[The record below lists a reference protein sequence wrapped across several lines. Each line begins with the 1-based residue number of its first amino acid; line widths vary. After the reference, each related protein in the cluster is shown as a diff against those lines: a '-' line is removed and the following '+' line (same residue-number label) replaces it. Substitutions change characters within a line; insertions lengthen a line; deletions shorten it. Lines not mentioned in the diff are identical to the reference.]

1 MSNGQGCGSW
11 KWRSVGVILEAA
23 HRSLPSGPQRVT
35 SLSDAKYT
43 HLPLKTPKVPF
54 HFYIS
59 PKSIISPSESDLGV
73 NRPPGAFKCSSS
85 SSVDETKKT
94 HLLSPEH
101 GRWDEHR
108 TVSVDA
114 PAQRKET
121 GGTREALARSSSEMQ
136 PVDGDHF
143 WNSSPRLSWVPES
156 EPPFFYSWKVRRV
169 CNRMVFSFYCLPA

>member
-1 MSNGQGCGSW
+1 MSNGQGCGSR
-11 KWRSVGVILEAA
+11 KWGSVGVILEAA
-23 HRSLPSGPQRVT
+23 HHNLPSGPQRFT
-35 SLSDAKYT
+35 SLSGAKYT
-43 HLPLKTPKVPF
+43 RLPFKTPKVPF

-85 SSVDETKKT
+85 SSVDEAKKT

-114 PAQRKET
+114 PAQKKKET
-121 GGTREALARSSSEMQ
+121 GGTQEALVHSSSEMQ
-136 PVDGDHF
+136 SGDHF
-143 WNSSPRLSWVPES
+143 WNSSPCLSWVPES
-156 EPPFFYSWKVRRV
+156 EPPFFYS
-169 CNRMVFSFYCLPA
+169 

>member
-1 MSNGQGCGSW
+1 MSNGQGCGSR
-11 KWRSVGVILEAA
+11 KWGSVGVILEAA
-23 HRSLPSGPQRVT
+23 HHNLPSGPQRFT
-35 SLSDAKYT
+35 SLSGAKYT

-85 SSVDETKKT
+85 SSVDEAKKT

-101 GRWDEHR
+101 GRWDEPR

-114 PAQRKET
+114 PAQKRRKLGAHSRRWPT
-121 GGTREALARSSSEMQ
+121 AALKCSR
-136 PVDGDHF
+136 VDGDHF
-143 WNSSPRLSWVPES
+143 WSSSPCLSWVPES
-156 EPPFFYSWKVRRV
+156 EPPFFYS
-169 CNRMVFSFYCLPA
+169 